1 MSGISPLAA
10 LAGGMLTILAPCSVM
25 VLPAF
30 FSYAFQSK
38 RALLARTGLFW
49 AGLLLA
55 LVPLGAAFGASGA
68 FLAERLGFF
77 ARLTALLVILL
88 GVLEAAAIE
97 LPRPRRRARPGRAS
111 RDLTSPG
118 AVLLLGAGY
127 GLAGIGCAGP
137 ILGAILVT
145 AGFGASPWQGALLMV
160 LYATGMA
167 VPLGLLALVWR
178 AGRLSERAWLRPRPL
193 RVFGRESTWTNL
205 VSGLLLIGLGIA
217 LGWSGASNPLGGAVP
232 ASRLAS
238 WEESVLRL
246 ASSVPAWALLFAI
259 VAAAGALWFAWPCRA
274 ADAGHTDAGHSTDAV
289 RSADAGSAVDT
300 GRESGAE

>member
-10 LAGGMLTILAPCSVM
+10 LVGGMLTILAPCSVM

-118 AVLLLGAGY
+118 AILLLGVGY

-145 AGFGASPWQGALLMV
+145 AGFGASPWHGALLMV

-217 LGWSGASNPLGGAVP
+217 LGWAGASNPLGGAVP

-246 ASSVPAWALLFAI
+246 ASSVPAWALLFAL
-259 VAAAGALWFAWPCRA
+259 VAVAGALWFAWPRRA
-274 ADAGHTDAGHSTDAV
+274 DDAGHSTDAV
-289 RSADAGSAVDT
+289 RSADAGSAADT

>member
-10 LAGGMLTILAPCSVM
+10 LAGGMLTIIAPCSVM

-118 AVLLLGAGY
+118 AILLLGAGY

-246 ASSVPAWALLFAI
+246 ASSVPAWALLFAL
-259 VAAAGALWFAWPCRA
+259 VAVAGALWFAWPRRA
-274 ADAGHTDAGHSTDAV
+274 DAGHSTDAV
-289 RSADAGSAVDT
+289 RSADAGSAADT

>member
-111 RDLTSPG
+111 GDLTSPG
-118 AVLLLGAGY
+118 AILLLGAGY

-217 LGWSGASNPLGGAVP
+217 LGWSGASNPLGGLVP

-246 ASSVPAWALLFAI
+246 ASSVPAWAFLFAL
-259 VAAAGALWFAWPCRA
+259 VAVAGALWFAWPRRA
-274 ADAGHTDAGHSTDAV
+274 DAGHSTDAV
-289 RSADAGSAVDT
+289 RSADAGSAADT